1 MKRQIRCFFT
11 KKNSSINL
19 KKIFTSIKKY
29 IVTLFDKMT
38 FEKIA
43 KNFVNEFEKI
53 IEMLDII
60 DILILIKNNC
70 RFDIYI
76 IDKIENNT
84 LNNVNDETIIV
95 IIQIITNVSIIF
107 LNQKNLCD
115 ERKIFMI
122 NSTIFSS
129 TKKTFE

>member
-1 MKRQIRCFFT
+1 
-11 KKNSSINL
+11 
-19 KKIFTSIKKY
+19 
-29 IVTLFDKMT
+29 MT